1 MKRYLI
7 ISTLF
12 LAACGGQKQGGN
24 DTQLSTSLV
33 NNPRSAS
40 GIDTVAAAMKPVME
54 FRDTL
59 HNFGNIKENEVVSC
73 DFAFTNTGKTP
84 LIITSASGSCG
95 CTVPDFPH
103 EPILPGQ
110 AAIMKVTFNSSGK
123 QGHQEKSVTIVANT
137 VRNVHML
144 YIQAEVAKADQ

>member
-24 DTQLSTSLV
+24 DTQLSASLV
-33 NNPRSAS
+33 NNPHSAS
-40 GIDTVAAAMKPVME
+40 GMDTVAAAMKPVME

-59 HNFGNIKENEVVSC
+59 HKFGDIKENEVVSY
-73 DFAFTNTGKTP
+73 DFSFTNTGKTP

-144 YIQAEVAKADQ
+144 YIQAEVAKAN

>member
-7 ISTLF
+7 IPALL
-12 LAACGGQKQGGN
+12 LAACGGQDQGSN
-24 DTQLSTSLV
+24 DKNISTSLV
-33 NNPRSAS
+33 NNPHSAS
-40 GIDTVAAAMKPVME
+40 GLDTVAAASKPVLS
-54 FRDTL
+54 FTDTL
-59 HNFGNIKENEVVSC
+59 HNFGAIKENESVSYE
-73 DFAFTNTGKTP
+73 FAFTNTGKTP

-110 AAIMKVTFNSSGK
+110 AGTLKVTFNSAGK

-137 VRNVHML
+137 LRNVHML
-144 YIQAEVAKADQ
+144 YIQADVQAKQ